1 MIILPGLT
9 VAVFALHGQ
18 ICHDATAD
26 TMENTSHLL
35 YHLFESI
42 NHKNVYV
49 CFPSSIYLYDLNFDD
64 SYLGSTNKLNVV
76 HPQKYL
82 QITMLHTC
90 NESDTMCS
98 IVIPSLK
105 RRSQNAVKDC
115 DDGLCFEL
123 LNKLQMIH
131 YSTNDY

>member
-1 MIILPGLT
+1 MLQQTPWKTLVIFSIIYLKASTTRMFMFVSP
-9 VAVFALHGQ
+9 
-18 ICHDATAD
+18 
-26 TMENTSHLL
+26 LL
-35 YHLFESI
+35 Y
-42 NHKNVYV
+42 
-49 CFPSSIYLYDLNFDD
+49 LYHLNFDD
-64 SYLGSTNKLNVV
+64 SYLGSTNKVNVV

-131 YSTNDY
+131 YSTNYY